1 MKCFETTLGPTRYA
15 AVELDDVAFIYP
27 LTPLEG
33 SAPMEFT
40 PRAWLRQILPGLHLE
55 GRELFSSLWTPEAD
69 LDMTDEQ
76 NVRSAIHLYGCPV
89 HADPIFYAAVGAP

>member
-1 MKCFETTLGPTRYA
+1 MGPTRYA
-15 AVELDDVAFIYP
+15 AVELDDVAFFYP

-40 PRAWLRQILPGLHLE
+40 PRAWLRQILPGLHPE

-76 NVRSAIHLYGCPV
+76 DVRLAIQRYGSLV
-89 HADPIFYAAVGAP
+89 RTDLVI